1 MSLLRAIPRS
11 LPKANLVTR
20 TLTTQTHDAPVV
32 SREKLSSTEI
42 APQQPK
48 EVLAADLISGAPG
61 AFLVESVLEMRAD

>member
-32 SREKLSSTEI
+32 SREKSSTEI
-42 APQQPK
+42 APQQTK
-48 EVLAADLISGAPG
+48 EVLAADVISGAPG
-61 AFLVESVLEMRAD
+61 AFLVEDPLEMHVD